1 MLILVYGDDTFR
13 AQEKVGKLR
22 EAFLEKHDKAG
33 FNLAEF
39 ASTDKPGEILQAVS
53 SLPFMGSKRMVVIR
67 DLVATTKTDAKDQW
81 ASLANTPESSVVVL
95 WETLSEKEIEKKPLY
110 KVIASEAKQSLDGIA
125 SASGLAMT
133 GVHKFSFPI
142 LEGSALSKWTSD
154 RVKELGGQIAPDALR
169 ELSDRVGGDLW
180 QMDGEIKKLIAFTGT
195 LVPSSRRTIALAD
208 VDLLV
213 RATFDGEIFALVD
226 AISRKESSRAIR
238 LLEEERLAG
247 GSDFAIFGML
257 ARQVRL
263 LLGARASLDEDPRAT
278 SSRLASEMEINPFV
292 AQKAIDQARE
302 FTLADLRAT
311 HELLFRYDAGMKSGV
326 LDAELAVDLV
336 TTKLIK

>member
-13 AQEKVGKLR
+13 AQDKVAKLR
-22 EAFLEKHDKAG
+22 EAFVEKHDKAG

-39 ASTDKPGEILQAVS
+39 ASGDKPGEILQAVS

-81 ASLANTPESSVVVL
+81 ASLANTPDSSVVVL
-95 WETLSEKEIEKKPLY
+95 WETMEPKALEKKPLFAILS
-110 KVIASEAKQSLDGIA
+110 KGTD
-125 SASGLAMT
+125 
-133 GVHKFSFPI
+133 VHLYPFAL
-142 LEGSALSKWTSD
+142 LEGSELSKWTAD
-154 RVKELGGQIAPDALR
+154 RIKERGGTIAPDALR
-169 ELSDRVGGDLW
+169 ELCDRVGGDLW
-180 QMDGEIKKLIAFTGT
+180 QMDNEIGKLVAYR
-195 LVPSSRRTIALAD
+195 PSIVLAD

-263 LLGARASLDEDPRAT
+263 LLGARALLDEDPRA
-278 SSRLASEMEINPFV
+278 SSQRLAAEMEINPFV
-292 AQKAIDQARE
+292 AQKAIDQARK

-311 HELLFRYDAGMKSGV
+311 HDLLFRYDAGMKSGV

-336 TTKLIK
+336 ATALIR

>member
-22 EAFLEKHDKAG
+22 DAFLEKHDKAG

-67 DLVATTKTDAKDQW
+67 DLVATTKTDGKDQW

-95 WETLSEKEIEKKPLY
+95 WETLEPKALEKKPLFALLS
-110 KVIASEAKQSLDGIA
+110 KGTD
-125 SASGLAMT
+125 
-133 GVHKFSFPI
+133 VHLYACPL
-142 LEGSALSKWTSD
+142 LEGSALSKWTND

-169 ELSDRVGGDLW
+169 ELCDRVGGDLW
-180 QMDGEIKKLIAFTGT
+180 QMDNEIKKLIAY
-195 LVPSSRRTIALAD
+195 SSGRAIVLAD

-263 LLGARASLDEDPRAT
+263 LLGARALLEASTHSASTLSGGRRVDEDPRAT
-278 SSRLASEMEINPFV
+278 SSRLAAEMELNPFV
-292 AQKAIDQARE
+292 AQKAIDQAKK

-311 HELLFRYDAGMKSGV
+311 HDLLFRYDAGMKSGV

-336 TTKLIK
+336 TTALIH

>member
-13 AQEKVGKLR
+13 AQEKVSKLR

-67 DLVATTKTDAKDQW
+67 DLVATTKADAKDQW
-81 ASLANTPESSVVVL
+81 ASLANTPDSSVVVL
-95 WETLSEKEIEKKPLY
+95 WETLEPKALEKKPLFALLS
-110 KVIASEAKQSLDGIA
+110 K
-125 SASGLAMT
+125 
-133 GVHKFSFPI
+133 GVDVHLYACPL
-142 LEGSALSKWTSD
+142 LEGSALSRWASD
-154 RVKELGGQIAPDALR
+154 RAKELGGLIAPDALR
-169 ELSDRVGGDLW
+169 ELCDRVGGDLW
-180 QMDGEIKKLIAFTGT
+180 QMDGEIEKLVAY
-195 LVPSSRRTIALAD
+195 SSGRTIAVAD

-226 AISRKESSRAIR
+226 AISRKESAKAIR

-257 ARQVRL
+257 ARQVRI
-263 LLGARASLDEDPRAT
+263 LLGARALLDEDPRA
-278 SSRLASEMEINPFV
+278 SSQRLASEMEINPFV
-292 AQKAIDQARE
+292 AQKAIDQARK
-302 FTLADLRAT
+302 FTLDDLRAT
-311 HELLFRYDAGMKSGV
+311 HDLLFRYDAGMKSGV

-336 TTKLIK
+336 TTKLIS